1 VPLSVRTRTM
11 NHFKYH
17 DQVMHRK
24 QRASIDGFIRN
35 KQRKPSLLSIPEDEA
50 QEINFEQHLP
60 DTPQSL
66 RVSSIVRDSNDDAA
80 VTPFELVNLERSKY
94 GLVQF
99 RLSRTLNHLAQQ
111 QARRMA
117 RSCKLS
123 HSSSSVD
130 ELKELLMSD
139 NVAEN
144 IQRGD
149 KVSSMHFD
157 MMTGRNCMNQL
168 NVLSMYLSDF
178 GYGVAT
184 GRDGKVYCCQLF
196 RS

>member
-1 VPLSVRTRTM
+1 M
-11 NHFKYH
+11 NHYKYH
-17 DQVMHRK
+17 DQVLHRK
-24 QRASIDGFIRN
+24 QRASIDGSIQN
-35 KQRKPSLLSIPEDEA
+35 KQRKPNLLSIPEDEA
-50 QEINFEQHLP
+50 QEFGLEKHLP

-66 RVSSIVRDSNDDAA
+66 HVSSIGNVSDDDDAA

-111 QARRMA
+111 QARRMG

-149 KVSSMHFD
+149 TVSSMHFE